1 MSAPNPIA
9 TRELATR
16 GLGAS
21 VVALAVNFAL
31 GWVALSRDL
40 VGSTE
45 FFQYPAIAVWTL
57 LGMGGATIVYRVLT
71 RRSATPDRTFVRVAV
86 VVLLLH
92 GPTKLNTTFAIVS
105 VRASGGPLTSP
116 GSHIRTGGVDLSRT
130 TVRTGSVRDERPES
144 ATDTSVSSVA

>member
-31 GWVALSRDL
+31 GWVALSQDL

-86 VVLLLH
+86 VVLLLSFLPDI
-92 GPTKLNTTFAIVS
+92 GLAFAAESVTTSEAIGLMILHVPPAIVAVMALPERS
-105 VRASGGPLTSP
+105 
-116 GSHIRTGGVDLSRT
+116 LS
-130 TVRTGSVRDERPES
+130 
-144 ATDTSVSSVA
+144 